1 MFRIAVA
8 LLIVVFNLSAQT
20 STGTVQGMVTDQSGS
35 PVAGARLK
43 LTEQSTSLSREQ
55 FTGAEGNF
63 EFHSLPRGAY
73 QLEAEHPGFKKE
85 LVSGISLQV
94 AQTQRIDVKL
104 EVGAVTESVEV
115 RGAADLLQASS
126 PPDAPAPRSVK
137 ATTVRRF
144 RWVASGTILPS
155 CSSMGLRSPVRR
167 SIIIRWRS
175 RRSSR

>member
-1 MFRIAVA
+1 CGCKRCILPTVTRRLNMFRFAVG
-8 LLIVVFNLSAQT
+8 LLILICHLSAQT
-20 STGTVQGMVTDQSGS
+20 STGTVQGTVTDQSGS

-55 FTGAEGNF
+55 LTGAEGNF

-115 RGAADLLQASS
+115 RGAADLLQVADSS
-126 PPDAPAPRSVK
+126 LSQLIDQKRV
-137 ATTVRRF
+137 
-144 RWVASGTILPS
+144 LD
-155 CSSMGLRSPVRR
+155 L
-167 SIIIRWRS
+167 
-175 RRSSR
+175 